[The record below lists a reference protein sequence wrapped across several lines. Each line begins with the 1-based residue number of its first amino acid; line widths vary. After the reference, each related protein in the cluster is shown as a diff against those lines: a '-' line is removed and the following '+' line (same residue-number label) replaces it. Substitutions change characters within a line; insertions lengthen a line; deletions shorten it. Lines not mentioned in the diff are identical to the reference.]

1 MPFSS
6 ALAVLGAMTFVRCGD
21 IGSIE
26 GAGFEL
32 HDAIYSLQKDAAT
45 GISFV
50 DVVVSGADDLC
61 ARASARSTMA
71 GQKALRVRV
80 YEGGSSRFEFVEFD
94 SGCQTISR
102 DRSDYGWAEVEGS
115 GFEDR
120 QVTLAIRTAS
130 RNVTGQFTARHC
142 YEAAEWSMTCAF

>member
-1 MPFSS
+1 MTRLVVI
-6 ALAVLGAMTFVRCGD
+6 AGAMAFVRCGD
-21 IGSIE
+21 LGSIK

-32 HDAIYSLQKDAAT
+32 GDAIYSLQTDPAT

-50 DVVVSGADDLC
+50 DVVVSGAEDLC
-61 ARASARSTMA
+61 ARARARSTMA
-71 GQKALRVRV
+71 GQKVLRVRAF
-80 YEGGSSRFEFVEFD
+80 EGGSSRFDFVAFD
-94 SGCQTISR
+94 AGCQTLAH

-120 QVTLAIRTAS
+120 EVTLAIRTAS
-130 RNVTGQFTARHC
+130 RNVTGQFVARHC